1 MLTKQAGARLVCF
14 MPTTSA
20 QIGQKHRA
28 AASFRHVAAF
38 KLKGTVQSNAP
49 LPLMIDAC
57 GDFVFSFALIQRRQR
72 SGSVSSKLAVIQH
85 LAQGHISRVDA
96 GRELEKLQT
105 VELQNDPKTSLSVLE
120 QCGCVNHIHSYNS
133 KMITER

>member
-38 KLKGTVQSNAP
+38 QLKGTVQSNAS

-96 GRELEKLQT
+96 GRELEKLQ
-105 VELQNDPKTSLSVLE
+105 LQNDPKTSLSVLE